1 MRRRYNREL
10 YADRVAH
17 IKQLMPHCCIGV
29 DVITGFPGETHED
42 FLETYHFLNDLDISY
57 LHVFTY
63 SERANTAAIDFE
75 APVPVSI
82 RQDRTTQLM
91 NLSEKKRRF
100 FYQQHL
106 GTNQNVLWEAEN
118 DQNRMFGF
126 TNNYIKTETEYDPLL
141 VNEISPVTLA
151 NLTPQN
157 TVSITE
163 EVYVL

>member
-1 MRRRYNREL
+1 
-10 YADRVAH
+10 
-17 IKQLMPHCCIGV
+17 
-29 DVITGFPGETHED
+29 
-42 FLETYHFLNDLDISY
+42 
-57 LHVFTY
+57 
-63 SERANTAAIDFE
+63 
-75 APVPVSI
+75 
-82 RQDRTTQLM
+82 M